1 MCRNVLLH
9 RQASM
14 LRLYAHLIY
23 NALKPIIFCFER
35 SAHIPIKIRYG
46 CCKLVG
52 RRLKFSCKPH
62 FFRTGHVVHCLKG
75 AKGAPKRFRPS
86 PKTSSG
92 LQREITSPAEPSALA
107 TYVPTQ

>member
-1 MCRNVLLH
+1 MCRNVLFH

-62 FFRTGHVVHCLKG
+62 FFRAGHVVHCLKR
-75 AKGAPKRFRPS
+75 AKGAPN
-86 PKTSSG
+86 G
-92 LQREITSPAEPSALA
+92 LGHPPNIQRVAKGDHVAR
-107 TYVPTQ
+107 